1 MSCPAFYLASALR
14 QWDNGMVIAA
24 LLLVTAAQATMT
36 ATPVRAT
43 ATKLRL
49 SPSVVAGQI
58 AAESVPHRRSRYL
71 LPRTDSPTADADG
84 IRFRWKLNKVKMT
97 MPIPSI

>member
-1 MSCPAFYLASALR
+1 MSRPAFYPASALR

-24 LLLVTAAQATMT
+24 LLLATAASATM
-36 ATPVRAT
+36 ASP
-43 ATKLRL
+43 ATKARHLNLRMT
-49 SPSVVAGQI
+49 PGAVASQLT
-58 AAESVPHRRSRYL
+58 AESVPHRRSRYL
-71 LPRTDSPTADADG
+71 LPQANSANQDSDG

>member
-1 MSCPAFYLASALR
+1 
-14 QWDNGMVIAA
+14 MVIAA
-24 LLLVTAAQATMT
+24 LLLATAASATMT

-43 ATKLRL
+43 TTKLRL
-49 SPSVVAGQI
+49 SPSAVASQI
-58 AAESVPHRRSRYL
+58 TAESSAPHRRSRYL
-71 LPRTDSPTADADG
+71 LPQADSAAQGNDG